1 MKMGLWRCLKTS
13 VDHKVHDGFLEFF
26 AASAAEAAA
35 AAAATTCT
43 AAATA
48 VVVVVF
54 ETYVMFAP
62 VKHDLLLHMS

>member
-1 MKMGLWRCLKTS
+1 MGLWRCLKTS

-35 AAAATTCT
+35 AAATTTCT

-48 VVVVVF
+48 VVVFVAVF
-54 ETYVMFAP
+54 ETYVLFAP
-62 VKHDLLLHMS
+62 VKHDLLLLML